1 MTPASAVEARP
12 FLNRRFVVGA
22 LVALVLAAPLLVM
35 IVGAFRGLG
44 LPPPRSI
51 EVIPRDAGLES
62 YRTAF
67 ALAPLA
73 RSLLNSFIVA
83 AVSVPIAILTS
94 SWAGFAIAQLPD
106 RRRRQLI
113 VVVLLL
119 LMVPV
124 TALWVTRFVVFKWL
138 GLIDTRWALI
148 VPALMGGS
156 PFAVLL
162 YAYAFGRI
170 PNDVFDAA
178 RLEGA
183 GAFTIWRRIAFPLV
197 RATTVAVGM
206 LAFVA
211 SWSNFIDPL
220 LYLSSEEKFTAPLT
234 LRYLEQLGP
243 TNWPVLLAGSVI
255 VTFPVLVVFLLAQR
269 YFLQE
274 ERGVGWLGR

>member
-1 MTPASAVEARP
+1 MTTGAPAKRRP
-12 FLNRRFVVGA
+12 YLNRRFVAGFT
-22 LVALVLAAPLLVM
+22 VALVLAAPLLVM
-35 IVGAFRGLG
+35 IVGSFRGLG

-51 EVIPRDAGLES
+51 ELVPRDAGLES
-62 YRTAF
+62 YRSAF
-67 ALAPLA
+67 ALAPLS
-73 RSLLNSFIVA
+73 RSLLNSFVVA
-83 AVSVPIAILTS
+83 AISVPIAILTS
-94 SWAGFAIAQLPD
+94 SWAGFAIAQLSD

-119 LMVPV
+119 LMVPL
-124 TALWVTRFVVFKWL
+124 TALWLTRFVVFKWL

-148 VPALMGGS
+148 APALMGGS

-170 PNDVFDAA
+170 PGEIYDAA
-178 RLEGA
+178 RLEGVR
-183 GAFTIWRRIAFPLV
+183 AFTIWRRIAFPLV

-211 SWSNFIDPL
+211 SWANFIDPL

-255 VTFPVLVVFLLAQR
+255 VTLPVLVVFLLAQR